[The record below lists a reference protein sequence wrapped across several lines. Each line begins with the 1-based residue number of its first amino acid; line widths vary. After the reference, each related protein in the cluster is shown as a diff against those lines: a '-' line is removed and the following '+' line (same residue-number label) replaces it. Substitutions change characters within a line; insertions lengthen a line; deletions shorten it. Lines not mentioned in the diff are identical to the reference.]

1 MTENVKT
8 VNFFQT
14 TVFHVFLSPINIE
27 IKLINVHAILFLLRL
42 LNLSHCNNIN
52 VYVKKVITEQYKKI
66 NAYVIIQSIL
76 DISNSEKSKSV
87 INVWNIAKNV
97 LIMLQIVKNVLEN
110 EITKTLANAIVGL
123 KKITK
128 QNYVKNLIMIQ
139 ERKKTENVY
148 AKNIFF
154 KLTAKMSVENV

>member
-1 MTENVKT
+1 MQS
-8 VNFFQT
+8 F
-14 TVFHVFLSPINIE
+14 
-27 IKLINVHAILFLLRL
+27 FLLRL

-66 NAYVIIQSIL
+66 NAYVIIQSLL

-148 AKNIFF
+148 AKNNFF